1 MDVRPYFQRKKIVR
15 GRCRGVVSLK
25 WNGAF
30 SGANILIIYNTCTTP
45 SLLCILDF
53 KILIRGL
60 KQGEKSVFLRIN
72 MFSPFQVL
80 LDSGEQ
86 SVRWNIR
93 ENYKKQ
99 RKRKLRRE
107 RNTSKKYDLI
117 FNNGHFPINT
127 FDQMLT
133 LNQSSFHHFM
143 KFDI

>member
-60 KQGEKSVFLRIN
+60 KQGEKNVFLRIN
-72 MFSPFQVL
+72 VFSFP
-80 LDSGEQ
+80 GA
-86 SVRWNIR
+86 IR
-93 ENYKKQ
+93 LWGTECEMKHQRELQKTKEKETQERKKHKQ
-99 RKRKLRRE
+99 E
-107 RNTSKKYDLI
+107 V
-117 FNNGHFPINT
+117 
-127 FDQMLT
+127 
-133 LNQSSFHHFM
+133 
-143 KFDI
+143 